1 MRTYC
6 NVGKEVLSRILGLQ
20 MNHKD
25 FIETSH
31 EVIDVDA
38 SHCKECKWYRI
49 AQASKAG
56 TALNEEALHACASCP
71 RKVMKT
77 EVTYTPRYREG
88 SNRIYLPR
96 LKTNAIKLFLALH
109 FFEITNFGTIE
120 HVDLRDLTDMIGCN
134 IKTTKSCLETL
145 CAYNYI
151 CYSVCDTNLVNI
163 YLPEYEN
170 YFKPGK
176 AGGKGFLVLSS
187 HVYDSLK
194 TLSLT
199 SLRIALRSLMEFDY
213 LRDAGSSYVIEKSY
227 RELRRDLPKYCK
239 RNVIQRATQNL
250 SLFITDVKDNAINF
264 KLKNEY
270 FAKQLKKNELEKLQ
284 EEIRTFEADFASD
297 IACLKAQD
305 ILLEQS
311 SYRDFFEDAETGS
324 LSPFFFQKKDVV
336 DLAQLVMRYTF
347 DIVRI
352 GLRELYKEYI
362 LKKKA
367 VKNLGGLTRSF
378 IIKFYEA

>member
-1 MRTYC
+1 MRAYC
-6 NVGKEVLSRILGLQ
+6 NVGKEVLSKLLGLQ

-31 EVIDVDA
+31 EVINVDV

-49 AQASKAG
+49 AQSSKEG
-56 TALNEEALHACASCP
+56 TAMYEECLHACASCP

-88 SNRIYLPR
+88 SSRAYLPR

-120 HVDLRDLTDMIGCN
+120 HVDLRDLTDIIGCN

-145 CAYNYI
+145 CEYNYI
-151 CYSVCDTNLVNI
+151 SYSVRDTNLVNI

-250 SLFITDVKDNAINF
+250 SLFITDVKDNVINF

-297 IACLKAQD
+297 ITCLQEQD
-305 ILLEQS
+305 IVLEQS
-311 SYRDFFEDAETGS
+311 SYRDFFADAEIGS